1 MESQRL
7 GNQDASSRTKIRKY
21 RHIDL
26 FFLFIVLHLITKSPV
41 LCDKSL
47 SNACHAGYSRSTT
60 HSRRSQYSLL
70 KISRVKGLFVS
81 IQPFSYKY
89 YLVLRKI

>member
-26 FFLFIVLHLITKSPV
+26 FFPFYSAPPHYQVSCVVRQIPFKRLPRRLFQIDDPPQAFTVLSV
-41 LCDKSL
+41 
-47 SNACHAGYSRSTT
+47 
-60 HSRRSQYSLL
+60 